1 MASFSSVP
9 LDLLGKILGLLN
21 HRNLKTIRLVSK
33 YYSLVVEPYIFSE
46 AVFDLDVGGIDGL
59 VNIAESPNLRQHV
72 HTIRLHRR
80 SGPKNFGA
88 FEDWQGLIVHEY
100 VAPEGLDDDDFDV
113 SRSEYGIDRLT
124 ERPMH
129 KQEWEALSNIARR
142 HLYDDYERERVDLQ
156 RHIGRL
162 STLVRSHVLS
172 GEFENSSS
180 TTNEKDD
187 DHSIQLFLQSFE
199 QAMKRLPQ
207 LSGFSHQ
214 PAHLDE
220 SWGTHWR
227 SLRFHIYGI
236 LAMHDT
242 EEETHVDILQQFLC
256 LRTLALAKDAGRGTR

>member
-1 MASFSSVP
+1 M
-9 LDLLGKILGLLN
+9 
-21 HRNLKTIRLVSK
+21 
-33 YYSLVVEPYIFSE
+33 
-46 AVFDLDVGGIDGL
+46 
-59 VNIAESPNLRQHV
+59 VNIAAKRNNTQAKWRCPNGE
-72 HTIRLHRR
+72 
-80 SGPKNFGA
+80 SGPEEMHCSFG
-88 FEDWQGLIVHEY
+88 H
-100 VAPEGLDDDDFDV
+100 
-113 SRSEYGIDRLT
+113 
-124 ERPMH
+124 
-129 KQEWEALSNIARR
+129 IAD
-142 HLYDDYERERVDLQ
+142 DDYERERVDLQ

-172 GEFENSSS
+172 GEFENSSG
-180 TTNEKDD
+180 TTNDKDD

-256 LRTLALAKDAGRGTR
+256 LLTT